1 MMTCRI
7 ARAFAVA
14 MVLLTAASAAQ
25 ATTVYVTTAAQ
36 NTVGGLSFGRGDVVA
51 YDMDTDTAT
60 LAFSSYYFRNS
71 NGRLNEVVDVIGV
84 HAAGFGKVYLSME
97 SGGYLGADGYR
108 VHFRPGDIVLYD
120 TLLDRAE
127 LYFVGRE
134 HFVNA
139 SGVPGVDENID
150 GFHIMSNGHLL
161 LTTAAGARLLD
172 VNGNPLFFTN
182 ADLIE
187 YDIGAKQASLYL
199 SDDVWRDKNGNTE
212 EPENVDALG
221 MLCDGE
227 TLLMSTASASWLGD
241 PLKSFSNGDIIAYD
255 KANDT
260 AWTFLSADVFFKHC
274 SNDNID
280 GLSILYVSP
289 PDNPE
294 PIEEPVPEPVTMA
307 GMLLGLAGLVGYV
320 RRRR

>member
-108 VHFRPGDIVLYD
+108 VHFRPGDAM
-120 TLLDRAE
+120 TFPAGGKLDREKITFFIAGTFKDE
-127 LYFVGRE
+127 NWPYARCLANTAGA
-134 HFVNA
+134 NMT
-139 SGVPGVDENID
+139 VDENGLRNDRHDSYVGEVIIFD
-150 GFHIMSNGHLL
+150 RKLD
-161 LTTAAGARLLD
+161 AAEQRE
-172 VNGNPLFFTN
+172 VMT
-182 ADLIE
+182 
-187 YDIGAKQASLYL
+187 YL
-199 SDDVWRDKNGNTE
+199 VEKYK
-212 EPENVDALG
+212 P
-221 MLCDGE
+221 
-227 TLLMSTASASWLGD
+227 
-241 PLKSFSNGDIIAYD
+241 
-255 KANDT
+255 
-260 AWTFLSADVFFKHC
+260 
-274 SNDNID
+274 
-280 GLSILYVSP
+280 
-289 PDNPE
+289 
-294 PIEEPVPEPVTMA
+294 
-307 GMLLGLAGLVGYV
+307 
-320 RRRR
+320 